1 MSLFACTFFLLCD
14 VFSLTLVTPSP
25 YHGEV
30 ISEWSLVQY
39 LILQKMFI
47 WKVWF
52 TAFPEC
58 FFNFFQGLNYQNDHF
73 YTGCLD
79 LLNSFFA
86 FHSLKYLL
94 FHVLFAVFHVLF
106 SLFWGCNLFWIALR
120 RALLIWGFRLP
131 QNVLISFGVCLL
143 SVFIFFSWNLS
154 NPYSLWLRK
163 FYTYSQVG

>member
-1 MSLFACTFFLLCD
+1 MYLLPPMWCLFINFGDPLPLPWWSHFWMVPSAIFDSPKNVYLKSMVYSFSRKFL
-14 VFSLTLVTPSP
+14 
-25 YHGEV
+25 
-30 ISEWSLVQY
+30 
-39 LILQKMFI
+39 
-47 WKVWF
+47 
-52 TAFPEC
+52 
-58 FFNFFQGLNYQNDHF
+58 NFFQGLNYQNDHF

-143 SVFIFFSWNLS
+143 SVFIIFFSWNLS